1 MAHSIGRLLAYSLSR
16 PAPTVGVMTATT
28 TYVPIPV
35 RLDVDTH
42 AASYSK
48 AMSHLD
54 NAATRELDAAGID
67 PGLRDLLRLRAS
79 QLNGCAYCVD
89 MHHHDARA
97 AGESEQ
103 RVAAVAVWRESPF
116 FTPRERAALAFTES
130 VTLVAQTHVPDED
143 YAAVAEQFSAD
154 EIGALLALIVTIN
167 AWNALSVASRAWSPE
182 QRAD

>member
-1 MAHSIGRLLAYSLSR
+1 MSR
-16 PAPTVGVMTATT
+16 PMPTVGVMTATT
-28 TYVPIPV
+28 TYVSIPV

-42 AASYSK
+42 AAGYSK

-103 RVAAVAVWRESPF
+103 RVAAVAVWRESSF
-116 FTPRERAALAFTES
+116 FTPRERAALAVTES
-130 VTLVAQTHVPDED
+130 VTLVAQTHVPDQD
-143 YAAVAEQFSAD
+143 YEAVAEQFTPD
-154 EIGALLALIVTIN
+154 EIAALLALVVTIN

-182 QRAD
+182 RRE